1 MDDPYV
7 EKIIEAWNTVSHAYT
22 VYEHKKP
29 IIEYELPHGIVYAYP
44 AKEYID
50 SLSARTRDQA
60 RQQYEEVSEARKFMV
75 FISDTDKKVLRSYVF
90 DVPND
95 SELGDPT

>member
-1 MDDPYV
+1 MDDPYF
-7 EKIIEAWNTVSHAYT
+7 EKIIDGWATISYAYRMHK
-22 VYEHKKP
+22 HKKP
-29 IIEYELPHGIVYAYP
+29 IIEYELPREIVYAYP

-50 SLSARTRDQA
+50 SLSARTRDQT
-60 RQQYEEVSEARKFMV
+60 RRQYEEVSEARKFMV

-90 DVPND
+90 GVPDD